1 MKKAASIFLITLF
14 LFGSTEAYQLLKLPM
29 LVNHYIK
36 HKKGNTSLSFIGFLK
51 MHYKKTI
58 VVDDDF
64 QQDQKLPFKT
74 NDADGLLTASISFP
88 SPRIIIEIL
97 PTPTV
102 KQKFSI
108 HNEHLHP
115 LVSDQ
120 DIFQPPRVA

>member
-1 MKKAASIFLITLF
+1 M
-14 LFGSTEAYQLLKLPM
+14 
-29 LVNHYIK
+29 
-36 HKKGNTSLSFIGFLK
+36 
-51 MHYKKTI
+51 
-58 VVDDDF
+58 DDDF